1 MNPNTIKIIAVF
13 LLIFSYPFPA
23 LSQTSI
29 KLGGKEYPIINELQ
43 ITVSRNQLNLPI
55 NRYTDKSPEQRYQ
68 FLKFLPILTQEIEIA
83 PPPAGRQLYR
93 LVEIYDHQ
101 TQKTLQVALPLKSE

>member
-1 MNPNTIKIIAVF
+1 MNTKKIKILSLF
-13 LLIFSYPFPA
+13 LLTFSYPLPA
-23 LSQTSI
+23 FSQTSI
-29 KLGGKEYPIINELQ
+29 KLGGKEYPIVKELQ

-55 NRYTDKSPEQRYQ
+55 NRYTDKSLEQRYQ

-93 LVEIYDHQ
+93 LVEIYDYQ
-101 TQKTLQVALPLKSE
+101 TQQTLQVAIPLKSE